1 MLTIRAPVVGENVA
15 IEPTSR
21 TLTTLS
27 IVVPT
32 VATAVT
38 RNRDCDATKLAGQ
51 TPPYGG
57 QLVPKETVLVERAG
71 WFQLSKL
78 VDVYDGANAN
88 ATRVGYFFDMN
99 FLLWMRFGYADASD
113 RVWFEGRYSGFF
125 ARFLPYL
132 SLSLV
137 RCDHAEAPCRSAC
150 PSLAHAE
157 LARRPRG
164 DTAP

>member
-1 MLTIRAPVVGENVA
+1 MPL
-15 IEPTSR
+15 
-21 TLTTLS
+21 L
-27 IVVPT
+27 VPQFCWT
-32 VATAVT
+32 VT
-38 RNRDCDATKLAGQ
+38 RNRDRDATKLAGQ

-78 VDVYDGANAN
+78 VDVYDGAHAN

-137 RCDHAEAPCRSAC
+137 RCDHAEAPPPYRVEESFWKRSWF
-150 PSLAHAE
+150 
-157 LARRPRG
+157 
-164 DTAP
+164 